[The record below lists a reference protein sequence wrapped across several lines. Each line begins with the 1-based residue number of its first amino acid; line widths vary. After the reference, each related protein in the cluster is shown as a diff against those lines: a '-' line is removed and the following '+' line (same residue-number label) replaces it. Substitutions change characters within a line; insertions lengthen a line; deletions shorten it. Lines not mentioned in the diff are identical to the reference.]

1 MRLAT
6 NLPLGRSRKNCR
18 VGVKG
23 AKRPPASRFLI
34 GDLGRKMHFVGILM
48 ILGATLS
55 LASGVIALFT
65 AKTNGFSN
73 INISGLVQGIFLLV
87 TGLWTRNAA
96 QSFKRVVNTTGS
108 DIENI
113 LGALGELRKLYSLQY
128 WLMILTLIALAV
140 ILIVGLIA
148 VIFGSPTS

>member
-1 MRLAT
+1 
-6 NLPLGRSRKNCR
+6 
-18 VGVKG
+18 
-23 AKRPPASRFLI
+23 
-34 GDLGRKMHFVGILM
+34 MHFVGILM

-55 LASGVIALFT
+55 LAIGVIALFT

-128 WLMILTLIALAV
+128 WFMILTLIALAV

>member
-1 MRLAT
+1 MT
-6 NLPLGRSRKNCR
+6 QGYEFTGSQNE
-18 VGVKG
+18 
-23 AKRPPASRFLI
+23 LI

-48 ILGATLS
+48 ILGAILS

-113 LGALGELRKLYSLQY
+113 LGALGELRKLYTLQY
-128 WLMILTLIALAV
+128 WFMILTLIALAV